1 MPSSTDRPA
10 LPLTD
15 YDPHWLRNLC
25 VCVFG
30 VFTTI
35 VAMTLLLPFLPL
47 YVEQLGVSDPAAVV
61 LWSGA
66 IYGAAFFPPR

>member
-47 YVEQLGVSDPAAVV
+47 YVEQLGSVTRRLSCCGRGDIR
-61 LWSGA
+61 SGV
-66 IYGAAFFPPR
+66 FPPR